1 MCEFHV
7 CPVILRQD
15 ANPTFVP
22 CGNPH
27 LMTLF
32 LWFYD
37 RMRISH
43 FYNPFLLQLAS
54 MCDLTIC
61 RGHVGTEATKPENPE
76 SPVFVPSPQGTC
88 LQPRTYR

>member
-1 MCEFHV
+1 MYEFRI
-7 CPVILRQD
+7 CPVILQQD
-15 ANPTFVP
+15 ANPTFDHV
-22 CGNPH
+22 GNPH

-32 LWFYD
+32 LWFYN

-61 RGHVGTEATKPENPE
+61 WGHAGRAAKPENPE